1 MATFSDSEHP
11 LSKKSAEMR
20 MLLTNKNNRIMA
32 LQWKWTD
39 KMGKMAIK
47 QKEKTFDV
55 NIYAG
60 NALAIFICE
69 YEQDGE
75 QRYIL
80 YNFFADKAHCDN
92 IIRNGKRLFTDE
104 VVSVEI
110 NLYHKSAQTLL
121 NIFVKNGYKV
131 LCYYEKPKQ

>member
-1 MATFSDSEHP
+1 
-11 LSKKSAEMR
+11 
-20 MLLTNKNNRIMA
+20 MA

-39 KMGKMAIK
+39 KMGEMTIK

-69 YEQDGE
+69 FELDGE
-75 QRYIL
+75 EHFIL

-92 IIRNGKRLFTDE
+92 IIKNSKRLFTDE
-104 VVSVEI
+104 VVSIEL
-110 NLYHKSAQTLL
+110 NLCYKNAQKLL
-121 NIFVKNGYKV
+121 DIFVKNGYRV
-131 LCYYEKPKQ
+131 LCYYGNK